1 MIENICETQILKQ
14 DIKNS
19 TNYERKK
26 LIRWSSLKLKTGA
39 LQKIVKRIKIHA
51 RYYKKVNNIKYIFD
65 RWFAS
70 KIYLQKQK

>member
-39 LQKIVKRIKIHA
+39 LQKIELRELKFMPDITRK
-51 RYYKKVNNIKYIFD
+51 
-65 RWFAS
+65 
-70 KIYLQKQK
+70 